1 MKPIEIKEIE
11 KLERE
16 YDKNKVQKVLR
27 RALNRNSLVNIAN
40 NMEST
45 QKSTMKFS
53 IDIPTMAV
61 TNQKASGRC
70 WIFAGLNVLR
80 ENIAKKCNIENFELS
95 QNYVAFF
102 DKLEKANFYL
112 ETIIDLIDKDY
123 DDRVFSHMTSRPI
136 QDGGQWDMFVN
147 IVEKYGL
154 VPKDAMPETFQSS
167 NTAKM
172 NLILSNRLRKFTAKA
187 KRLYKEGQ
195 EKEIRAEK
203 DKTLAEIYNFLC
215 SCFGKVP
222 ETFKFEYVDKDKVY
236 HCEENLT
243 PKTFVEKYVDINL
256 EDYVSIINAP
266 TEDKPFNR
274 TYTVKHLNNVVG
286 GKNIHYLNLEISEF
300 KEIVL
305 KQLQA
310 NEIVWFG
317 SDCSKAGDREN
328 GIWDDEAFDYEE
340 VLEMDL
346 QMCKGC
352 ALNYHESAMNH
363 AMVITGVNLSNGKP
377 NRWKIENSW
386 SEKAGVNGYFVMTD
400 SWFDKYVYQAVV
412 HKKYLSAKQLKDWE
426 QKPIELQPWD
436 PMGTL
441 AE

>member
-1 MKPIEIKEIE
+1 MEAI
-11 KLERE
+11 KLEQIKKLE
-16 YDKNKVQKVLR
+16 KSYDANKQQKVLR

-40 NMEST
+40 NMET
-45 QKSTMKFS
+45 CQNSTMKFS
-53 IDIPTMAV
+53 IDIPTMSA

-80 ENIAKKCNIENFELS
+80 EEVAKKLNLESFELS

-102 DKLEKANFYL
+102 DKLEKANYYL
-112 ETIIDLIDKDY
+112 ESIIELVDRDY
-123 DDRVFSHMTSRPI
+123 DDRVFAHFTSTPI

-167 NTAKM
+167 NTMKM
-172 NLILSNRLRKFTAKA
+172 NQIIANRLRKFTARAQK
-187 KRLYKEGQ
+187 LYKEGK

-203 DKTLAEIYNFLC
+203 DKALEEIYNFLS

-222 ETFKFEYVDKDKVY
+222 STFKFEYVDKDKVY

-243 PKTFVEKYVDINL
+243 PKSFFEKYVNVNL

-266 TEDKPFNR
+266 TTDKPFNK
-274 TYTVKHLNNVVG
+274 TYTIQHLNNVVG
-286 GKNIHYLNLEISEF
+286 GKPIRYLNLEIEEF
-300 KEIVL
+300 KEVVL
-305 KQLQA
+305 KQLK
-310 NEIVWFG
+310 NKEIVWFG
-317 SDCSKAGDREN
+317 SDCGKDGDREN
-328 GIWDDEAFDYEE
+328 GIWDDQAFEYGE

-346 QMCKGC
+346 QMCKAC
-352 ALNYHESAMNH
+352 SLNYHQSAMNH
-363 AMVITGVNLSNGKP
+363 AMVITGVNLVNDKP

-386 SEKAGVNGYFVMTD
+386 SENAGVKGYFVMTD
-400 SWFDKYVYQAVV
+400 TWFDKYVYQAVV
-412 HKKYLSAKQLKDWE
+412 NKKYLSQEQLKAWA
-426 QKPIELQPWD
+426 QKPIELKPWD